1 MAAFRPELFTIEEV
15 LNFYNQTEGNEY
27 KIFAGT
33 SPNDAYKRYHYE
45 GEKEIGMQELA
56 AALHQLRGNTE
67 NYNPYLIQIITPPK
81 GKGKA
86 FQPSLT
92 SITFQLNR
100 PAAYMPMQQQG
111 MISGRGEMLLEKLV
125 EQNQMLISRVSALE
139 AEEDEDQEPEQ
150 EEGLAGILK
159 NPEIQSMLIGAIGR
173 FISGNTPAPA
183 AIAGI
188 PKSDLDYTEAV
199 QILDSLMSKGVTLE
213 HLRALDKMSQVKL
226 NSLILML

>member
-1 MAAFRPELFTIEEV
+1 MAAFRPELFTVEEV
-15 LNFYNQTEGNEY
+15 LNFYSQTEGNEY

-45 GEKEIGMQELA
+45 GEKEIGIQELA
-56 AALHQLRGNTE
+56 AALTQLRGNTE
-67 NYNPYLIQIITPPK
+67 NYNPYLIQVITPPK

-100 PAAYMPMQQQG
+100 PAAYMPMQQG
-111 MISGRGEMLLEKLV
+111 MIGGRSEMLLEKLV

-139 AEEDEDQEPEQ
+139 ADNEIEEEPEQ

-173 FISGNTPAPA
+173 FISGQPTQPA

-188 PKSDLDYTEAV
+188 PKTDIEYSEAV
-199 QILDSLMSKGVTLE
+199 EILESLMSKGVTIE
-213 HLRALDKMSQVKL
+213 HLRALNKMSGVKL
-226 NSLILML
+226 NSLLLML